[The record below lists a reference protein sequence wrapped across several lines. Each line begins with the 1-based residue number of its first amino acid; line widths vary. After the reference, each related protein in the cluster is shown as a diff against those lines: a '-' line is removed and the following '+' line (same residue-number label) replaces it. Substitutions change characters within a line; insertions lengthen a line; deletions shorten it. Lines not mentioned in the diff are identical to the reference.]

1 MRLQR
6 IDPEGQP
13 LPELPAEEPQI
24 DQHVSVYLH
33 LNINQNDIFNGSYY
47 FAHISGLIFL
57 SVKFFFF
64 LIIFFSTIALS
75 NKYYLMGFYR
85 LENHQVQSV
94 WRMPCSAVILPRII
108 VF

>member
-33 LNINQNDIFNGSYY
+33 LNINQNDIFIRLYY
-47 FAHISGLIFL
+47 FAHISGLIFW
-57 SVKFFFF
+57 SVKLFFF
-64 LIIFFSTIALS
+64 LKLYFFL
-75 NKYYLMGFYR
+75 L
-85 LENHQVQSV
+85 L
-94 WRMPCSAVILPRII
+94 L
-108 VF
+108 